1 MANSEQAPRQS
12 GADAR
17 YGWLYGRGEPPPY
30 LSILGCRVESVGKG
44 ECVVNWMPPTN
55 LRNTG
60 GAVQG
65 GFVAAALDLAS
76 AIAASTCDVGTGTAS
91 VRLDTEYFRPVL
103 VDGSRVYSLRGK
115 VANRSRHWVTSD
127 AEVFNADN
135 KLCARARHLIAV
147 VEPVSPKAAT

>member
-1 MANSEQAPRQS
+1 MANSEQPPRSS
-12 GADAR
+12 GTNAR
-17 YGWLYGRGEPPPY
+17 YGWLYGRGDPPPY
-30 LSILGCRVESVGKG
+30 LSILGCRVESVGEG
-44 ECVVNWMPPTN
+44 ECVVNWTPPEN

-91 VRLDTEYFRPVL
+91 VRLDTEYFRPIL
-103 VDGSRVYSLRGK
+103 ADGSRVYSLRSK
-115 VANRSRHWVTSD
+115 VANRSRRWITSD

-135 KLCARARHLIAV
+135 KLCARARHLIALV
-147 VEPVSPKAAT
+147 GSVSPQA